1 MRAWK
6 RGGVTV
12 AFVAVTAWMAC
23 GQPVDPETRGLQ
35 EAAAATVT
43 LGEGHCAGVVVG
55 TGRHVLTAAHC
66 VAQGQDA
73 GPEHTNFEDG
83 RRLEGRYVFVDRGRD
98 LAVLELEA
106 KAPVAPLEV
115 ADALPAPGEPLVFTG
130 RFDRPGAPQQVQLE
144 RLGRCPSLP
153 DVPAALFTTMHG
165 IPGDSGAPLVD
176 ARMRVVGLVHGGAR
190 CSIAAP
196 TADIAPELQRLSQE
210 ASQPLARG
218 LPPAPR

>member
-6 RGGVTV
+6 RGGAAV
-12 AFVAVTAWMAC
+12 AFMAVTAWMAC
-23 GQPVDPETRGLQ
+23 DPPGSREAQGL
-35 EAAAATVT
+35 ERASAATVT
-43 LGEGHCAGVVVG
+43 LGDGHCAGVVVG
-55 TGRHVLTAAHC
+55 GGRHVLTAAHC
-66 VAQGQDA
+66 VAPAVGHELA
-73 GPEHTNFEDG
+73 NFEDG

-98 LAVLELEA
+98 MALLELEA

-115 ADALPAPGEPLVFTG
+115 AEALPAPGELLVFTG
-130 RFDRPGAPQQVQLE
+130 RYDRPGEPQQVMLE

-153 DVPAALFTTMHG
+153 DVPAALFTSMHG

-196 TADIAPELQRLSQE
+196 TADIAPEVQRLSRE
-210 ASQPLARG
+210 DPESLARSM
-218 LPPAPR
+218 PPALP

>member
-6 RGGVTV
+6 RGGVAV

-23 GQPVDPETRGLQ
+23 GQPETQQAQGLQ
-35 EAAAATVT
+35 RATAATVT
-43 LGEGHCAGVVVG
+43 LGDGHCAGVVVG
-55 TGRHVLTAAHC
+55 QGRHVLTAAHC
-66 VAQGQDA
+66 VAQASGHELA
-73 GPEHTNFEDG
+73 NFEDG

-98 LAVLELEA
+98 MAVLELEA
-106 KAPVAPLEV
+106 TAPVAPLEV
-115 ADALPAPGEPLVFTG
+115 AEALPAPGDLLVFTG
-130 RFDRPGAPQQVQLE
+130 RYDRPGEPQQVMLE

-196 TADIAPELQRLSQE
+196 TADVAPEVERLSRE
-210 ASQPLARG
+210 DAQPLARG
-218 LPPAPR
+218 MPRAPR

>member
-6 RGGVTV
+6 RGGAAV

-23 GQPVDPETRGLQ
+23 GQQQPREAQGL
-35 EAAAATVT
+35 ERAAAATVT
-43 LGEGHCAGVVVG
+43 LGDGHCAGVVVG
-55 TGRHVLTAAHC
+55 AGRHVLTAAHC
-66 VAQGQDA
+66 VAPTA
-73 GPEHTNFEDG
+73 GHELANFEDG

-98 LAVLELEA
+98 MALMELEA

-115 ADALPAPGEPLVFTG
+115 AGALPAPGELLVFTG
-130 RFDRPGAPQQVQLE
+130 RFDRPGEPQQVMLE

-153 DVPAALFTTMHG
+153 DVPAALFTSMHG

-196 TADIAPELQRLSQE
+196 TADVAPEVQRLSRE
-210 ASQPLARG
+210 GPESLARST
-218 LPPAPR
+218 PPARP